1 MGTILI
7 ARLTSLV
14 LHCPFSRPRAIPILF
29 NTSISSCISKVLSKL
44 NKYSYLEKI
53 KHEDELLFV
62 QQTNGIYFYKY
73 KLRAIPVQIIWE
85 ESNLSLFFFLL
96 VVGVSMH
103 WAFSRGKGC
112 LNFFSSGL
120 KLFKVAFY
128 LSQIIFTGTAL
139 KRTLHLTQYKKWL
152 KFNAKPTCHLIWSN
166 QWLSFYWCWLW

>member
-62 QQTNGIYFYKY
+62 QQTNGIYFYQY

-112 LNFFSSGL
+112 LKFFSLVL
-120 KLFKVAFY
+120 KLSGIQPLPDNLYRNSLEKNSSFD
-128 LSQIIFTGTAL
+128 GT
-139 KRTLHLTQYKKWL
+139 KKNWRL
-152 KFNAKPTCHLIWSN
+152 KFNAKPTCRLIWSN